1 MPSDAGIVN
10 IALTKLGAR
19 RIVTLTDNVKEARE
33 ANAIYENQRDNEV
46 RSHFWKFAT
55 KRTTLAALSTPPP
68 FGYSISYELP
78 VDCLRVIAVG
88 DIAPNGGYRWL
99 YLGSTDN
106 ADYQI
111 EGTTISIGL
120 MPFGVATPPA
130 TPGPLNIRYMARVTD
145 PTLFDPCFV
154 QAFAC
159 RLAMELCEPLSAAA
173 NKRQMLSQEYQGAI
187 YTAMRVNAM
196 EQPPEPLASSSW
208 LQARLPG

>member
-33 ANAIYENQRDNEV
+33 AYAIYENQRDNEI

-55 KRTTLAALSTPPP
+55 KRTTLPALSTPPT
-68 FGYSISYELP
+68 FGYSIAYELP

-88 DIAPNGGYRWL
+88 DVAPNGGYRWL
-99 YLGSTDN
+99 YMGSTDN
-106 ADYQI
+106 ADYQV
-111 EGTTISIGL
+111 EGATIMVGL
-120 MPFGVATPPA
+120 RPFGMATPPA
-130 TPGPLNIRYMARVTD
+130 TPGPLNIRYMQRVTD

-159 RLAMELCEPLSAAA
+159 RLAIELLDTLTGSS
-173 NKRQMLSQEYQGAI
+173 NKRPALAQEYQGAL
-187 YTAMRVNAM
+187 YTALRVNAM

-208 LQARLPG
+208 MQARLPG

>member
-55 KRTTLAALSTPPP
+55 KRASLPALSTPPP
-68 FGYSISYELP
+68 FGYSIAYELP

-111 EGTTISIGL
+111 EGTTIVIGA
-120 MPFGVATPPA
+120 MPWGIATPPQ
-130 TPGPLNIRYMARVTD
+130 TPGPLNIRYMQRVTD

-159 RLAMELCEPLSAAA
+159 RLAFELAEPLSAAA
-173 NKRQMLSQEYQGAI
+173 NKKQLMAQEYRDAI
-187 YTAMRVNAM
+187 FTALRVNAM
-196 EQPPEPLASSSW
+196 EQPPEPQASSSW

>member
-33 ANAIYENQRDNEV
+33 ANAIYENQRDNEI

-55 KRTTLAALSTPPP
+55 KRTTLPALTTAPP

-111 EGTTISIGL
+111 EGTTIAIGL
-120 MPFGVATPPA
+120 MPFGVATPPL
-130 TPGPLNIRYMARVTD
+130 TPAGLHIRYMARITD

-159 RLAMELCEPLSAAA
+159 RLAIELCEPLSAAA
-173 NKRQMLSQEYQGAI
+173 NKRQLLAQEYRDAMF
-187 YTAMRVNAM
+187 TAMRINAM